1 MVVRDR
7 KDGSAIVSTQEDHAE
22 LSSQFAAH
30 WGNSH
35 FSQLRPYES
44 MVFATT
50 YHDSGY
56 REWEGAPP
64 MNLEKG
70 RPYGHREDPPSFEQT
85 ELKAYVRNID
95 WIRSHDPYAA
105 LLVSM
110 HRTGLWKNRYQF
122 FTSPKGRLRE
132 RSPETKAVMKDL
144 ESTQEKER
152 KALGSTNPRF
162 EEQLWFNYRL
172 LQVYDLLSLYFCCD
186 GYDEDRFKESA
197 IAPVP
202 VSYDSKEEVELR
214 IVPTE
219 ANSVKI
225 QPYPFDLSPLK
236 FSVRA
241 RIIPAGTFASEEV
254 CREAYHK
261 APRVLLNFEVVD

>member
-152 KALGSTNPRF
+152 KALGGTHPRF

-241 RIIPAGTFASEEV
+241 RIIPAGTTASEEA

-261 APRVLLNFEVVD
+261 ASRLLLNFDITG

>member
-1 MVVRDR
+1 
-7 KDGSAIVSTQEDHAE
+7 
-22 LSSQFAAH
+22 
-30 WGNSH
+30 
-35 FSQLRPYES
+35 
-44 MVFATT
+44 
-50 YHDSGY
+50 
-56 REWEGAPP
+56 

-70 RPYGHREDPPSFEQT
+70 RPYGHREDPPSIKQT
-85 ELKAYVRNID
+85 ELEAYVRNID
-95 WIRSHDPYAA
+95 WVRSHDPYAA

-152 KALGSTNPRF
+152 KSLGGANPRF
-162 EEQLWFNYRL
+162 EEQVWFNYHL
-172 LQVYDLLSLYFCCD
+172 LQVYDRLSRYFCCD
-186 GYDEDRFKESA
+186 GYDEDRFRETI

-202 VSYDSKEEVELR
+202 LAYDAKQQVALR

-219 ANSVKI
+219 ANSVQI
-225 QPYPFDLSPLK
+225 QPYPFALSPLK

-241 RIIPAGTFASEEV
+241 RIIPAGTFASEEA
-254 CREAYHK
+254 CRETYHK
-261 APRVLLNFEVVD
+261 APRVLLNFEIVD